1 MMVPVGVGNQSIP
14 KMRYRVIA
22 SSLGEYNSSMTSEVL
37 CLLVTYTCEVIGNAF
52 SVSVPNGDRVPDLL
66 EEVNEKASPLID
78 GKHLAADAL
87 TPWKPHS
94 FFPAHPPA
102 HLARHVNDLF
112 LNDEDKCAASRLE
125 NGVTLDESFADPL
138 PSKYVHVVVQLPPE
152 DPIPGLLSPTSVS
165 TSSGLCLCDA

>member
-1 MMVPVGVGNQSIP
+1 
-14 KMRYRVIA
+14 
-22 SSLGEYNSSMTSEVL
+22 MTIQVL
-37 CLLVTYTCEVIGNAF
+37 CLLVTHTCEVIGNAF
-52 SVSVPNGDRVPDLL
+52 RVSVPNSDRVPDLL

-125 NGVTLDESFADPL
+125 NGVTQRIVRGTVALQVCLGCRPAPTRGSYPWL
-138 PSKYVHVVVQLPPE
+138 VVFCQCVN
-152 DPIPGLLSPTSVS
+152 
-165 TSSGLCLCDA
+165 